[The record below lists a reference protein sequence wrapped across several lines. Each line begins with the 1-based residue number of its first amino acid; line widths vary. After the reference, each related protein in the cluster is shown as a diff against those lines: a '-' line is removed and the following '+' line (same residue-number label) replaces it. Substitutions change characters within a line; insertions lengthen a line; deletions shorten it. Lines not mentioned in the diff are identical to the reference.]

1 MLPGRMIR
9 IQGLREKQGRI
20 FVAEHVD
27 QNLSLYRV
35 SQEATDEMA
44 SDRTEKVI
52 ESESAICRRA

>member
-1 MLPGRMIR
+1 MIR